1 MDWEHLSIKDIRS
14 AFLALP
20 NNEQDAA
27 LDILSKDPRKGVQTF
42 VKSTHSKQLRKAKE
56 AERIHHMWL
65 CEDRLHAKGM
75 QLVIGTDEVGRGPL
89 AGPVVA
95 AAVILPRSADLPGI
109 NDSKK
114 LTAEKREALNA
125 LIKDQALAWNIQ
137 SVDAETIDRINILHA
152 AELAMSRAVEALGMG
167 DYLLV
172 DGTNRPNVNL
182 PYVNL
187 IKGDSRSI
195 SIAAASIIAK
205 VYRDHL
211 MAEYDLQYPGYHFAE
226 NKGYGTADHYQ
237 ALHAL
242 GPCPL
247 HRRSFRLY

>member
-1 MDWEHLSIKDIRS
+1 MDWENRSIKEIKT
-14 AFLALP
+14 AFLSLQP
-20 NNEQDAA
+20 NEQDAVLELLA
-27 LDILSKDPRKGVQTF
+27 NDSRKGVQAF
-42 VKSTHSKQLRKAKE
+42 VNTIRRRQQRAAMEKK
-56 AERIHHMWL
+56 RIQHMWM
-65 CEDRLHAKGM
+65 CEDRLHAKGIK
-75 QLVIGTDEVGRGPL
+75 LVIGTDEVGRGPL

-95 AAVILPRSADLPGI
+95 AAVILPRSAHLPGI

-114 LTAEKREALNA
+114 LSAEKREELNTF
-125 LIKDQALAWNIQ
+125 IKKQAVAWNIQ

-152 AELAMSRAVEALGMG
+152 AELAMSRAVKALGIG

-172 DGTNRPNVNL
+172 DGTNRPNVDL

-211 MAEYDLQYPGYHFAE
+211 MVEYDIQYPGYHFAE

-237 ALHAL
+237 ALHEL

-247 HRRSFRLY
+247 HRHSFRLY